1 MGCEGK
7 LGRRLP
13 KLPCALR
20 NRPSPLLLSR
30 TVSFPKIGIQDDFGD
45 VAQINRQAIHH
56 LLPSNT
62 SSSALRA
69 LISATLATSKLS
81 LPASIK
87 RDFQ

>member
-1 MGCEGK
+1 M
-7 LGRRLP
+7 GRRLP

-20 NRPSPLLLSR
+20 NRPWPLLLSR

-45 VAQINRQAIHH
+45 VAQINRHAIHH